1 MKLRMYLRGLGLGLI
16 VASLVMSFGIKT
28 ENKTMTDAQI
38 RQRALELGMVDDNT
52 TLKSAEELTK
62 TETNNEENKVE
73 SSETVEVKK
82 EEAKPEEN
90 KPVKVEKAEEPVK
103 EEVKEETKKETKEEV
118 KQETA
123 EDKKA
128 EKPVKEEVKQ
138 ETETKKEPVK
148 EETKQEPKKEE
159 KEEKVA
165 EPVKETVP
173 ANIMTS
179 TKNYTLTIVGGY
191 SSDRVAKILEGAG
204 VVNNAAAFDKYLCDN
219 GYDHRISTGTYVI
232 PAGSDYAAIAKLIT
246 HSN

>member
-1 MKLRMYLRGLGLGLI
+1 MYLRGLGLGLI
-16 VASLVMSFGIKT
+16 VASLVMSFGVKT

-52 TLKSAEELTK
+52 TLKGAEELTK
-62 TETNNEENKVE
+62 TEEKSEDKKVE
-73 SSETVEVKK
+73 PSETVEVKK

-90 KPVKVEKAEEPVK
+90 KPVKVEKAEEPAK
-103 EEVKEETKKETKEEV
+103 EELKEETKEEKQETKNDDKTSETEEV
-118 KQETA
+118 KQEL
-123 EDKKA
+123 
-128 EKPVKEEVKQ
+128 
-138 ETETKKEPVK
+138 VK

-159 KEEKVA
+159 TVP
-165 EPVKETVP
+165 EPVKEEVP

-219 GYDHRISTGTYVI
+219 GYDHRISTGTYII